1 VSIREE
7 SWRDIIAWKA
17 EVEPR
22 FTRLSAILM
31 IKEVMTALAGTWD
44 FGWTCGLIISA
55 QLLFRL
61 IWVRFYGVRLRG

>member
-1 VSIREE
+1 MEE

-17 EVEPR
+17 EVERR

-44 FGWTCGLIISA
+44 FG
-55 QLLFRL
+55 
-61 IWVRFYGVRLRG
+61 